1 MKKVEK
7 VTKSELIK
15 RLTKSCG
22 NVYHK
27 DISNVVDI
35 VLEEIALAL
44 ESGQR
49 VELRGFGAFS
59 VRQRKARKARNPKT
73 NEIVQLGERSTPY
86 FRAGKEM
93 RERVNNA
100 MPAEQNSN

>member
-1 MKKVEK
+1 MQKVEK

-15 RLTKSCG
+15 RLTKVCS

-27 DISNVVDI
+27 DISKVVDI
-35 VLEEIALAL
+35 VLDEIAGAL
-44 ESGQR
+44 ENGQR

-59 VRQRKARKARNPKT
+59 VRRRKARLARNPKT
-73 NEIVQLGERSTPY
+73 NEVVQLDERFTPY

-93 RERVNNA
+93 RERVNDA
-100 MPAEQNSN
+100 MNDNQK